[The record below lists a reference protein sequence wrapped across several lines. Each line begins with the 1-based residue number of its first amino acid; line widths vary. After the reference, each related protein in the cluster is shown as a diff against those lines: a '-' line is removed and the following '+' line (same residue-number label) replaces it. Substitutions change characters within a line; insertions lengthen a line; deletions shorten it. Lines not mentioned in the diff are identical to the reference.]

1 MYKLLHMND
10 VVRIPPEKF
19 GSPLEAVSAEVLR
32 STYEGVVMREFGAV
46 LAVLNV
52 SVSNVGK
59 ILPGDGAIYHKTSFD
74 LLVYTPVIQE
84 VVEGETVEVTDFGIF
99 VRIGPMDGLVHV
111 SQVMDDFIVYDE
123 KRGALIGKET
133 QRVLEKGSLVRA
145 RIITVSLSGGT
156 SRSSKIGMTMRQ
168 PLLGALPWI
177 DEEIRKSRGET
188 VKPEEKEGGKKAL
201 EGAEK
206 AEQGKEAVK

>member
-1 MYKLLHMND
+1 MFKLLQIND

-19 GSPLEAVSAEVLR
+19 ELPLESVAAEVIR

-46 LAVLNV
+46 IAVLNV
-52 SVSNVGK
+52 NVSNVGK
-59 ILPGDGAIYHKTSFD
+59 ILPGDGAVYHRTSFE

-84 VVEGETVEVTDFGIF
+84 VVEGEVVEVTDFGIF

-111 SQVMDDFIVYDE
+111 SQVMDDFITYDE

-133 QRVLEKGSLVRA
+133 QRVLEKGTLVRA
-145 RIITVSLSGGT
+145 RIITVSMTGGP

-168 PLLGALPWI
+168 PYLGALSWI
-177 DEEIRKSRGET
+177 EEDIRKSVEA
-188 VKPEEKEGGKKAL
+188 KEKETEKPSQKK
-201 EGAEK
+201 
-206 AEQGKEAVK
+206 

>member
-19 GSPLEAVSAEVLR
+19 GAPLEQVASEVLR
-32 STYEGVVMREFGAV
+32 SSYEGVVMRELGAV

-52 SVSNVGK
+52 VVSNVGK
-59 ILPGDGAIYHKTSFD
+59 ILPGDGAIYHRASFD

-84 VVEGETVEVTDFGIF
+84 VVEGEVVEVTDFGIF

-111 SQVMDDFIVYDE
+111 SQVMDDFITYDE
-123 KRGALIGKET
+123 KRGGLIGKET
-133 QRVLEKGSLVRA
+133 QRVLEKGVPVRA
-145 RIITVSLSGGT
+145 RIITVSLSGGA

-168 PLLGALPWI
+168 PFLGALSWI
-177 DEEIRKSRGET
+177 EQDLKRASGE
-188 VKPEEKEGGKKAL
+188 KPSVEKPS
-201 EGAEK
+201 EK
-206 AEQGKEAVK
+206 AGA

>member
-1 MYKLLHMND
+1 MND

-19 GSPLEAVSAEVLR
+19 GSPLEQVAAEVLR
-32 STYEGVVMREFGAV
+32 NSYEGVVMREFGAV

-52 SVSNVGK
+52 QVSNVGK

-74 LLVYTPVIQE
+74 LLVYTPLIQE
-84 VVEGETVEVTDFGIF
+84 VVEGEIVEVTDFGVF

-111 SQVMDDFIVYDE
+111 SQVINDFITYDE

-133 QRVLEKGSLVRA
+133 QRVLEKGVSVRS
-145 RIITVSLSGGT
+145 RIITVSLSGGA

-168 PLLGALPWI
+168 PFLGVLSWI
-177 DEEIRKSRGET
+177 EEDVKKARGEKIAPKGPT
-188 VKPEEKEGGKKAL
+188 DEKK
-201 EGAEK
+201 GAK
-206 AEQGKEAVK
+206 

>member
-1 MYKLLHMND
+1 MYRLLHIND

-19 GSPLEAVSAEVLR
+19 GQPLEQVASEVLR

-59 ILPGDGAIYHKTSFD
+59 ILPGDGAIFHRASFD
-74 LLVYTPVIQE
+74 LLVYSPIVQE
-84 VVEGETVEVTDFGIF
+84 VVEGEVVEVTDFGVF

-111 SQVMDDFIVYDE
+111 SQLMDDFITYDE

-133 QRVLEKGSLVRA
+133 NRVVEKGTKVRC
-145 RIITVSLSGGT
+145 RIITVSLGSGA

-168 PLLGALPWI
+168 PYLGALSWI
-177 DEEIRKSRGET
+177 EEDLKKARGE
-188 VKPEEKEGGKKAL
+188 KPEKATEEPKK
-201 EGAEK
+201 
-206 AEQGKEAVK
+206 

>member
-1 MYKLLHMND
+1 MYKLLQMND

-19 GSPLEAVSAEVLR
+19 GSPLETVAAEVLR
-32 STYEGVVMREFGAV
+32 ASYEGIVMREFGAV

-52 SVSNVGK
+52 QVSNVGK

-74 LLVYTPVIQE
+74 LLIYTPIIQE
-84 VVEGETVEVTDFGIF
+84 VVEGEVVEVTDFGVF

-111 SQVMDDFIVYDE
+111 SQVINDFITYDE

-133 QRVLEKGSLVRA
+133 QRVLEKGVSVRS
-145 RIITVSLSGGT
+145 RIITVSLSGGA

-168 PLLGALPWI
+168 PYLGALSWI
-177 DEEIRKSRGET
+177 DEDVKKARGE
-188 VKPEEKEGGKKAL
+188 KAPKGSADEKKG
-201 EGAEK
+201 EK
-206 AEQGKEAVK
+206 

>member
-19 GSPLEAVSAEVLR
+19 GSPLDQVASEVLR
-32 STYEGVVMREFGAV
+32 ASYEGVVMREFGAV

-52 SVSNVGK
+52 TISNVGK
-59 ILPGDGAIYHKTSFD
+59 VLPGDGAIFHKTTFD
-74 LLVYTPVIQE
+74 LLVYTPLIQE
-84 VVEGETVEVTDFGIF
+84 VVEGEVVEVTDFGVF

-111 SQVMDDFIVYDE
+111 SQVMDDFITYDE

-133 QRVLEKGSLVRA
+133 QRVLEKAVAVRA
-145 RIITVSLSGGT
+145 RVMTVSLSSGA

-168 PLLGALPWI
+168 PFLGAINWVNEDLKKVRGEKVEKI
-177 DEEIRKSRGET
+177 DEKAPA
-188 VKPEEKEGGKKAL
+188 VEKKGYK
-201 EGAEK
+201 
-206 AEQGKEAVK
+206 

>member
-1 MYKLLHMND
+1 MYKLLHIND

-19 GSPLEAVSAEVLR
+19 GQPLEKVASEVLR

-52 SVSNVGK
+52 AVSNVGK
-59 ILPGDGAIYHKTSFD
+59 ILPGDGAIFHRASFD
-74 LLVYTPVIQE
+74 LLVYSPVVQE
-84 VVEGETVEVTDFGIF
+84 VVEGEVVEVTDFGVF

-111 SQVMDDFIVYDE
+111 SQLMDDFINYDE

-133 QRVLEKGSLVRA
+133 QRFIEKGVNVRA
-145 RIITVSLSGGT
+145 RIITVSLSGGA

-168 PLLGALPWI
+168 PFLGALVWI
-177 DEEIRKSRGET
+177 EEDLRKVRGE
-188 VKPEEKEGGKKAL
+188 KPEKAADEIKK
-201 EGAEK
+201 
-206 AEQGKEAVK
+206 

>member
-1 MYKLLHMND
+1 MYRLLHIND

-19 GSPLEAVSAEVLR
+19 GQPLEQVASEVLR

-59 ILPGDGAIYHKTSFD
+59 ILPGDGAIFHRASFD
-74 LLVYTPVIQE
+74 LLVYSPIVQE
-84 VVEGETVEVTDFGIF
+84 VVEGEVVEVTDFGVF

-111 SQVMDDFIVYDE
+111 SQLMDDFITYDE

-133 QRVLEKGSLVRA
+133 NRVVEKGTKVRC
-145 RIITVSLSGGT
+145 RIITVSLGSGA

-168 PLLGALPWI
+168 PYLGAMSWI
-177 DEEIRKSRGET
+177 EEDLKKARGE
-188 VKPEEKEGGKKAL
+188 KPEKAAEEPKK
-201 EGAEK
+201 
-206 AEQGKEAVK
+206 